1 MPVLAPTLR
10 VGEYMIKI
18 FTFLFKDVRLAARLY
33 FSLVF
38 SVCLLWHLA
47 FRFQFP
53 QTKCCHV
60 YEKKTMGRRLGQH
73 RDGNS
78 ILKLN
83 GLIQFKYIVTYFLLH
98 LFPQNV
104 AVLCP
109 EK

>member
-1 MPVLAPTLR
+1 
-10 VGEYMIKI
+10 
-18 FTFLFKDVRLAARLY
+18 
-33 FSLVF
+33 
-38 SVCLLWHLA
+38 
-47 FRFQFP
+47 
-53 QTKCCHV
+53 
-60 YEKKTMGRRLGQH
+60 MGRRLGQH

-104 AVLCP
+104 AVLYP